1 MREIV
6 GKTFDEERALYGS
19 DDLVVKQCKIQG
31 PADGESA
38 LKESSNIKV
47 EDSFFDLRYPFWH
60 DYHLIVENSE
70 MTINCRAPL
79 WYSKE
84 VMITNC
90 KIHGVKAVRECTR
103 VRIKDCDIVS
113 PEFGW
118 NNNELIMEDTSA
130 SGEYFMMN
138 SRMLKISRISLE
150 GKYSFQYIEDALF
163 EDCTFDTKDAFWH
176 AKDVTVRNCKI
187 KGEYLGWYSENL
199 TLDNCTIIGTQ
210 ALCYCKG
217 LRLINCEMIDCDLS
231 FEKSEVEAELREPI
245 KSIKNPASGHIIV
258 PYAEQLII
266 DDPDSNCVIDEV
278 KKK

>member
-60 DYHLIVENSE
+60 DYHLIVEISE

-79 WYSKE
+79 WY
-84 VMITNC
+84 
-90 KIHGVKAVRECTR
+90 
-103 VRIKDCDIVS
+103 
-113 PEFGW
+113 
-118 NNNELIMEDTSA
+118 
-130 SGEYFMMN
+130 

>member
-31 PADGESA
+31 PADGESV

-90 KIHGVKAVRECTR
+90 KIHGVKAVRECTK

-176 AKDVTVRNCKI
+176 AKDVTVRNSKI

>member
-90 KIHGVKAVRECTR
+90 KIHGVKAVRECTK